1 VNHNTPKLLIVED
14 DAGLQKQLR
23 WCFDGM
29 EVLQASHRTEALALL
44 RRHEPQVVL
53 QDLGLPPDA
62 EGVSEG
68 FATLQQMLALA
79 PQTKVIVMTGNAD
92 KDNPVRAVGLG
103 AWDFFPKPVETDVLK
118 LIVGRA
124 FHVAELERQNR
135 SLRQSHGP
143 MPLEGIIATDPQMLK
158 VCRMVEK
165 VATTNASVLVLG
177 ESGTGKELIARALH
191 THSDRAANRF
201 VAINCAAIP
210 EQLLESELFGYEKG
224 AFTGAAK
231 TTPGKIEMAEGGTLF
246 LDEIG
251 DMPLSLQSKLLRF
264 LQARVIDRVGGRH
277 EIPVDVRV
285 VCATHQDLPALIEAK
300 QFRQDLYYRISEVSL
315 TLPPLRSRPSDA
327 VVLAR
332 AILHRAAQE
341 LPRAPKSFTDDALKA
356 IQSHPWPGN
365 VRELE
370 NKVRSAAIMAS
381 GAQLTADDLGL
392 ASGAES
398 VAVLNLK
405 TVRTRAERQ
414 AVEQA
419 LAMTGGNVSHSA
431 ELLGVTR
438 PTLYDLLEKLQIR
451 PENAS

>member
-14 DAGLQKQLR
+14 DVGLQKQLR

-29 EVLQASHRTEALALL
+29 EVFQASNRAEALALL

-79 PQTKVIVMTGNAD
+79 PQTKIIVMTGNAD

-103 AWDFFPKPVETDVLK
+103 AWDFFPKPVETDVLR
-118 LIVGRA
+118 LIVSRA
-124 FHVAELERQNR
+124 FHVAELEQQNR
-135 SLRQSHGP
+135 SLRETQDA

-158 VCRMVEK
+158 VCRLVEK
-165 VATTNASVLVLG
+165 VAPTTASVLVLG

-191 THSDRAANRF
+191 TRSDRAANRF

-251 DMPLSLQSKLLRF
+251 DMPLALQAKLLRF
-264 LQARVIDRVGGRH
+264 LQARVIERVGGRH

-315 TLPPLRSRPSDA
+315 TLPPLRSRPTDA

-332 AILHRAAQE
+332 VILRRAALN
-341 LPRAPKSFTDDALKA
+341 LPRAPKGFTEDALTA
-356 IQSHPWPGN
+356 IARHDWPGN

-370 NKVRSAAIMAS
+370 NKVRSAAILAS
-381 GAQLTADDLGL
+381 GPQLTAEDLGL
-392 ASGAES
+392 QPGTGA
-398 VAVLNLK
+398 VAMLNLK
-405 TVRTRAERQ
+405 TVRMHAERQ

-419 LAMTGGNVSHSA
+419 MAMTGGNVSHSA

-438 PTLYDLLEKLQIR
+438 PTLYDLLDKLQIR
-451 PENAS
+451 TENAS

>member
-1 VNHNTPKLLIVED
+1 MNHNTPRLLIVED

-29 EVLQASHRTEALALL
+29 EVFQATHRAEALALL

-62 EGVSEG
+62 EGVTEG
-68 FATLQQMLALA
+68 LATLQQMLALA

-92 KDNPVRAVGLG
+92 KDNPVRAVGMG

-124 FHVAELERQNR
+124 FHVAELERQNH
-135 SLRQSHGP
+135 SLREARGP
-143 MPLEGIIATDPQMLK
+143 MPLEGIIATDPQMLQ

-165 VATTNASVLVLG
+165 VAPTTASVLVLG

-191 THSDRAANRF
+191 TRSDRAANRF

-210 EQLLESELFGYEKG
+210 ELLLESELFGYEKG

-251 DMPLSLQSKLLRF
+251 DMPLALQSKLLRF
-264 LQARVIDRVGGRH
+264 LQARVIERVGGRH

-285 VCATHQDLPALIEAK
+285 VCATHQDLPAFIAAK
-300 QFRQDLYYRISEVSL
+300 QFRQDLYYRISEVTLS
-315 TLPPLRSRPSDA
+315 LPPLRSRPSDT

-332 AILHRAAQE
+332 AILHRAAQD

-356 IQSHPWPGN
+356 IQSHSWPGN

-451 PENAS
+451 PESAS

>member
-1 VNHNTPKLLIVED
+1 MNHNTPKLLIVED

-285 VCATHQDLPALIEAK
+285 VCATHQDLPALIEEK

-431 ELLGVTR
+431 DLLGVTR

>member
-1 VNHNTPKLLIVED
+1 
-14 DAGLQKQLR
+14 
-23 WCFDGM
+23 
-29 EVLQASHRTEALALL
+29 
-44 RRHEPQVVL
+44 
-53 QDLGLPPDA
+53 
-62 EGVSEG
+62 
-68 FATLQQMLALA
+68 
-79 PQTKVIVMTGNAD
+79 
-92 KDNPVRAVGLG
+92 
-103 AWDFFPKPVETDVLK
+103 
-118 LIVGRA
+118 
-124 FHVAELERQNR
+124 
-135 SLRQSHGP
+135 
-143 MPLEGIIATDPQMLK
+143 
-158 VCRMVEK
+158 
-165 VATTNASVLVLG
+165 VLVLG

-191 THSDRAANRF
+191 TRSDRAACRF

-231 TTPGKIEMAEGGTLF
+231 TTQGKIEMAEGGTLF

-251 DMPLSLQSKLLRF
+251 DMPLALQGKLLRF
-264 LQARVIDRVGGRH
+264 LQARVIERVGGRH

-285 VCATHQDLPALIEAK
+285 VCATHQDLPAFIETK

-438 PTLYDLLEKLQIR
+438 PTLYDLLDKLQIR

>member
-1 VNHNTPKLLIVED
+1 VNHNPPKLLIVED

-68 FATLQQMLALA
+68 FATLQLMLALA

-135 SLRQSHGP
+135 SLREAQGP

-165 VATTNASVLVLG
+165 VATTSASVLVLG

-251 DMPLSLQSKLLRF
+251 DMPLALQSKLLRF
-264 LQARVIDRVGGRH
+264 LQARVIERVGGRH

-285 VCATHQDLPALIEAK
+285 VCATHQNLTALIDAK

-341 LPRAPKSFTDDALKA
+341 LPRAPKSFTEDALKA
-356 IQSHPWPGN
+356 IQSHAWPGN

-438 PTLYDLLEKLQIR
+438 PTLYDLLDKLQIR